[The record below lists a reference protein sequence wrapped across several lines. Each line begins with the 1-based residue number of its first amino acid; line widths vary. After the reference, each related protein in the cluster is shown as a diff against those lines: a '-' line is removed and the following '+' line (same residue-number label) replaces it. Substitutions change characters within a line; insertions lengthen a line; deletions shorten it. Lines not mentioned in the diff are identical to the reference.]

1 MHAID
6 KGIDRNIEVFN
17 FFYFVLCQLHA
28 FDVQAI
34 DKDSDGALT
43 LEEFIDAYNRR
54 TEILKRQVSVV
65 GCLFPAKGDFLLFIC
80 WKG

>member
-1 MHAID
+1 MVEISAGPH
-6 KGIDRNIEVFN
+6 
-17 FFYFVLCQLHA
+17 LTML
-28 FDVQAI
+28 QAI

-54 TEILKRQVSVV
+54 TEILKRQVNAAS
-65 GCLFPAKGDFLLFIC
+65 CLFAAKGDFLLFIF

>member
-1 MHAID
+1 MFSKHCLLI
-6 KGIDRNIEVFN
+6 N
-17 FFYFVLCQLHA
+17 
-28 FDVQAI
+28 VQAI

-65 GCLFPAKGDFLLFIC
+65 RCLFAAEGDFMLFIC

>member
-1 MHAID
+1 M
-6 KGIDRNIEVFN
+6 KGNEKCLRNAASQKMIQFELYHLKMTTGN

-28 FDVQAI
+28 FDIQAI

-54 TEILKRQVSVV
+54 TEILKRQV
-65 GCLFPAKGDFLLFIC
+65 GFLV
-80 WKG
+80 

>member
-1 MHAID
+1 MVEITTGPHLIM
-6 KGIDRNIEVFN
+6 
-17 FFYFVLCQLHA
+17 L
-28 FDVQAI
+28 QAI

-65 GCLFPAKGDFLLFIC
+65 GCLFPAEDDFLLFIC
-80 WKG
+80 WKR

>member
-1 MHAID
+1 MVEIRAGPHLIM
-6 KGIDRNIEVFN
+6 
-17 FFYFVLCQLHA
+17 L
-28 FDVQAI
+28 QAI

-65 GCLFPAKGDFLLFIC
+65 RCLFPAKGDFLFFIC